1 VKFHS
6 TTSTDQ
12 KLLTDG
18 GSVSHD
24 EVMAKAKEEY
34 DLWREHT
41 LSPVEQSYLETIK
54 QLGKKKNDKKA

>member
-1 VKFHS
+1 
-6 TTSTDQ
+6 
-12 KLLTDG
+12 
-18 GSVSHD
+18 
-24 EVMAKAKEEY
+24 MAKAKEEY